1 MKVLSLLFACLAFG
15 QQQPAPNPAF
25 APIEETPGLPRVLL
39 IGDSISIGYTLP
51 TRELLKGK
59 ANVLRPAANGAT
71 TKFTLEHIDEW
82 LGDKKWDVI
91 HCNWGLHDLRIM
103 EGGKHQVSL
112 EDYEKNLNL
121 LITRLKKTGAKVI
134 FATTT
139 PVPEGKVN
147 PLRNPADVPKFNA
160 VALRVMKQQKV
171 RVDDLYKAMLPK
183 VAELQQPVNVH
194 FKEAGYR
201 FLAEHV
207 AAEISRALKK

>member
-1 MKVLSLLFACLAFG
+1 MKLLAILLALTAYG
-15 QQQPAPNPAF
+15 QQPKQPNPAF
-25 APIEETPGLPRVLL
+25 APVEEVAGLPRVLL

-59 ANVLRPAANGAT
+59 ANLLRIPTNAAT
-71 TKFTLEHIDEW
+71 TKVTLEHIDEW

-91 HCNWGLHDLRIM
+91 HCNWGLHDLKIM
-103 EGGKHQVSL
+103 EDGKHQVSL

-134 FATTT
+134 FANTT

-147 PLRNPADVPKFNA
+147 PLRNPADVPRFNA
-160 VALRVMKQQKV
+160 VAARVMKKHKV
-171 RVDDLYKAMLPK
+171 KVNDLYSAMVPKA
-183 VAELQQPVNVH
+183 AELQLPVNVH
-194 FKEAGYR
+194 FTDAGYR

-207 AAEISRALKK
+207 AAEISRALK